1 MRVHIA
7 AAVVTILVF
16 AAHRSMACPTSEDG
30 AKAQRSGVSLVIAAG
45 CTTPYGGRLYDK
57 PMRAA
62 VRGDI
67 VQLETLVTES
77 ESALKMARAGLV
89 QCKNDAADALD
100 DCAASITPAPPAPP
114 APRRVWVWSAAGSTA
129 AIAPLAACR
138 FIDCGSDA
146 TPWAAS
152 LGAAVLVSALAWVIQ

>member
-1 MRVHIA
+1 MRLHA
-7 AAVVTILVF
+7 TCAVATALVF
-16 AAHRSMACPTSEDG
+16 LLHRGAFAAECPG
-30 AKAQRSGVSLVIAAG
+30 AEAGAQAQMSGVSLVIPAG
-45 CTTPYGGRLYDK
+45 CITPYGGRLYDK

-100 DCAASITPAPPAPP
+100 DCAASITPAPPAP
-114 APRRVWVWSAAGSTA
+114 RRVWVWSAAGSTA